1 MEFFTGAFHAI
12 LYEPVFNGLIL
23 IYEYLPIRDFGLA
36 VIVSTFLIR
45 LMLHPFVGQSIR
57 SQKILSDLQPKVKE
71 LQEKYKDDRE
81 KQLKETMSLYKKER
95 ISPFSG
101 ILPLLIQ
108 FPILVA
114 LYKVFWWVFKPGSM
128 ADLYAFVPD
137 PGYIN
142 PVFLG
147 FINLSQG
154 SIAVA
159 IVAAAAQFW
168 QTKMLLPK
176 QTKLKD
182 GKTDQFANIMQK
194 QMTYF
199 FPVITLFFLMALPSA
214 VGLYW
219 ATTSILTIF
228 QQMLI
233 FKQKNKAVINN
244 V

>member
-1 MEFFTGAFHAI
+1 MEFFATAFHNI
-12 LYEPVFNGLIL
+12 LYTPVFNGLIL

-36 VIVSTFLIR
+36 VIISTFLIR
-45 LMLHPFVGQSIR
+45 LALHPFVGKSIK
-57 SQKILSDLQPKVKE
+57 SQKLLSDLQPQIKE
-71 LQEKYKDDRE
+71 IQNKYKDDRE
-81 KQLKETMSLYKKER
+81 KQLKETMSLYKKAK

-101 ILPLLIQ
+101 VLPLLVQ

-128 ADLYAFVPD
+128 VDLYSFVPD

-142 PVFLG
+142 PMFFG
-147 FINLSQG
+147 FVNLATG
-154 SIAVA
+154 SIIIAL
-159 IVAAAAQFW
+159 VAAIAQFW

-176 QTKLKD
+176 QIKPPD

-199 FPVITLFFLMALPSA
+199 FPVITFFFLMALPSA

-219 ATTSILTIF
+219 TTTSILIIF
-228 QQMLI
+228 QQILI
-233 FKQKNKAVINN
+233 FRQKI
-244 V
+244 

>member
-1 MEFFTGAFHAI
+1 MEFFTGAFHTI

-23 IYEYLPIRDFGLA
+23 IYEYLPVRDFGLA
-36 VIVSTFLIR
+36 VIISTLLIR

-71 LQEKYKDDRE
+71 IQEKYKNDRE

-142 PVFLG
+142 PLFLG
-147 FINLSQG
+147 FVNLAEG

-159 IVAAAAQFW
+159 LVAAAAQFW

-176 QTKLKD
+176 SNKLQK
-182 GKTDQFANIMQK
+182 GQADQFASIMQK

-199 FPVITLFFLMALPSA
+199 FPVVTFFFLMVLPSA

-219 ATTSILTIF
+219 AVTSILTIF
-228 QQMLI
+228 QQAMI
-233 FKQKNKAVINN
+233 FRKTRIAA
-244 V
+244 